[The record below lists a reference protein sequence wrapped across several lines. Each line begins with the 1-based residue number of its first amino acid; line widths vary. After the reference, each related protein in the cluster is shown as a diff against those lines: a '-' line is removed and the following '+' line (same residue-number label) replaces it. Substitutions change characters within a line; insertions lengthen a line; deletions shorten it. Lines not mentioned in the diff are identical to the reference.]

1 MAPTRLSLA
10 EKKAD
15 PPVVSPQEVLMRSPS
30 LARLALFSLVAFAS
44 LAQAAPSANPSV
56 VVETSEGS
64 FEIELFADKAPKSVE
79 NFLGY
84 VKSGHYDNTV
94 FHRVMPGFMVQ
105 GGGFTTDYARKP
117 TRDPVE
123 NEATNG
129 LKNERGTVA
138 LARTRVVHSATAQ
151 FFVNVNTNPHL
162 DHAGKDPSTYGYAVF
177 GRVTK
182 GMEVV
187 DKIAAVPVGA
197 CKDLPRDCPKS
208 PIVIKTVR
216 LVESKPATPARPA
229 TQTPK
234 AP

>member
-1 MAPTRLSLA
+1 MHA
-10 EKKAD
+10 
-15 PPVVSPQEVLMRSPS
+15 
-30 LARLALFSLVAFAS
+30 SLVTPRSTSAFSTLVAVLS
-44 LAQAAPSANPSV
+44 FVAIAPAVRAAPAANPTV
-56 VVETSEGS
+56 VVETNHGS

-84 VKSGHYDNTV
+84 VKGNHYDNTI
-94 FHRVMPGFMVQ
+94 FHRVMAGFMVQ
-105 GGGFTTDYARKP
+105 GGGYTADYERKP
-117 TRDPVE
+117 TREPVE

-162 DHAGKDPSTYGYAVF
+162 DHSGKDPSTFGYAVF

-208 PIVIKTVR
+208 PVLIKSVR
-216 LVESKPATPARPA
+216 LVEPVKAPAPARVEAPKPS
-229 TQTPK
+229 TP
-234 AP
+234 